1 MFRVEK
7 KSGTLPKCCTIK
19 REEVGFHI
27 PKASK
32 GFSSAVECGC
42 NHHTH
47 LRGDYCGL
55 STTHSISLS
64 HFPFIS
70 LSVAS
75 FSCLFLVCPSLNVLP
90 QWNESSERHVF
101 YQGEAF

>member
-1 MFRVEK
+1 MSNVQGREKK

-32 GFSSAVECGC
+32 GFNSTVECGC

-47 LRGDYCGL
+47 LRRD
-55 STTHSISLS
+55 
-64 HFPFIS
+64 
-70 LSVAS
+70 
-75 FSCLFLVCPSLNVLP
+75 
-90 QWNESSERHVF
+90 
-101 YQGEAF
+101 